1 MKAMIVGLLVVLG
14 AMSQMAFAQT
24 AEKEV
29 VFSCDLDAGKSVMLT
44 RDPKTDTFTLKYGA
58 SLATPEVVVIKLGND
73 MGTTLHYSRLT
84 NTEAR
89 EVYMTKGEEFYTVGY
104 VDGGAQK
111 QGYVH
116 ITRGT
121 VEVAYQECNA
131 ATLNSTFG
139 DVTQF
144 ANFTEVD

>member
-1 MKAMIVGLLVVLG
+1 
-14 AMSQMAFAQT
+14 MSQMTFAQT
-24 AEKEV
+24 GEKEV
-29 VFSCDLDAGKSVMLT
+29 AFSCDLAEGKSVMLT

-58 SLATPEVVVIKLGND
+58 NLATPEAVVVKLGND

-89 EVYMTKGEEFYTVGY
+89 EVYLTKGDDFYTIGY
-104 VDGGAQK
+104 VDSGEQK
-111 QGYVH
+111 QGYIH

-121 VEVAYQECNA
+121 VEVAYQECNV